1 MMYPLSKNA
10 PGIALW
16 LLGLFSTLLVG
27 YVDWVT
33 GPEINLTIFYLI
45 PVAVVAWYGGKR
57 AGLWLTG
64 PAAVIQ
70 LIAGLAAPYFSSV
83 GIAFWN
89 MLANLIALWLAIL
102 LLSKVKAM
110 SRQMERKVEER
121 TAELSAEVA
130 ERRRAEEAMRTLAA
144 QLSEAE
150 DAERTRLA
158 ADIHDSVGQALS
170 VLKMNLGSFANSV
183 PTAAKACG
191 GLSDSLRLID
201 DIIRQTRTFMFDLHP
216 AMLEDL
222 GLVPT
227 LHWYADHFGSQA
239 GTQVGVS
246 ESGEPQT
253 LSAPSATYLFRA
265 IKELLNNAVKHGKAR
280 EVVVAVHWRPT
291 PAAAGV
297 RVVIDDDGSGFDPVA
312 ALAPHTRRGLGL
324 PSIRERL
331 SALGGQLTIE
341 SQPGHGARVILEIAR
356 PAA

>member
-1 MMYPLSKNA
+1 MTLRLSTTA
-10 PGIALW
+10 ARTALW
-16 LLGLFSTLLVG
+16 VLGLVSTFLVG

-64 PAAVIQ
+64 PASLTQ
-70 LIAGLAAPYFSSV
+70 LMAGLAAPYFSSV

-89 MLANLIALWLAIL
+89 MLANLVALWLAIL

-121 TAELSAEVA
+121 TAELVAEVA
-130 ERRRAEEAMRTLAA
+130 ERRRAEDAMRTLAA

-150 DAERTRLA
+150 EAERTRLA

-170 VLKMNLGSFANSV
+170 VLKINLGGRADHSGA
-183 PTAAKACG
+183 

-227 LHWYADHFGSQA
+227 LHWYAEHFGSQA
-239 GTQVGVS
+239 GTQVAVS
-246 ESGEPQT
+246 ESGEP
-253 LSAPSATYLFRA
+253 LPLPAPAATYLFRA

-280 EVVVAVHWRPT
+280 EVVVAVHWRP
-291 PAAAGV
+291 PPGDGPGGL
-297 RVVIDDDGSGFDPVA
+297 RVVIDDDGCGFDPGA
-312 ALAPHTRRGLGL
+312 ALAPASRRGLGL
-324 PSIRERL
+324 PGIRERL
-331 SALGGQLTIE
+331 FALGGRLTVE
-341 SQPGHGARVILEIAR
+341 SQPGHGARAILELAPQ
-356 PAA
+356 PA